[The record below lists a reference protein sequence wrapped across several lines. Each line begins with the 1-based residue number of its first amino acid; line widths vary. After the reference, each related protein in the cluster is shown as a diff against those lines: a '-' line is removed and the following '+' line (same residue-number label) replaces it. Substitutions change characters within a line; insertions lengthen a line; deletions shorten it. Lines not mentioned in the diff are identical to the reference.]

1 MVNLRTNRKGG
12 KMTLEHD
19 AVRERLL
26 ADCRRAVA
34 EGGLASVRARDLA
47 ARAGVSVGTIYN
59 LFGNLDGLLQ
69 AVGSRILADFEAI
82 AARRIEEG
90 MRRLDAETFATQE
103 AELTARLLVLADTY
117 LDYLDRHETEWTAMM
132 NFNRQRQE
140 GRADDWY
147 LAQQQTLFDWIGG
160 LVGRMAVGSTAQMR
174 QLAARALWSS
184 VHGIVSLNYLGQ
196 RSAAARLH
204 SWRQIELLVTCFV
217 RGASQSGPVEGL
229 ADPA

>member
-1 MVNLRTNRKGG
+1 
-12 KMTLEHD
+12 MTLEHE

-26 ADCRRAVA
+26 ADCRAALA

-47 ARAGVSVGTIYN
+47 SKAGVSVGTIYN

-69 AVGSRILADFEAI
+69 AAGSRILADFEAL
-82 AARRIEEG
+82 AARRIEAG
-90 MRRLDAETFATQE
+90 MRRLDAVAFASQE

-117 LDYLDRHETEWTAMM
+117 LDYLDQHETEWTAMM
-132 NFNRQRQE
+132 SFNRQRQE

-160 LVGRMAVGSTAQMR
+160 LVARMAVGASAETR

-196 RSAAARLH
+196 RSEAARLH
-204 SWRQIELLVTCFV
+204 SWRQIELLVSCFV
-217 RGASQSGPVEGL
+217 RGASRPASAKHSG
-229 ADPA
+229 DPG